1 MLAAKTGSP
10 KAAGGGGG
18 NQEPAGK
25 HCSDVE
31 ELSEDSDDDEEVL
44 ETAQNGRWQKI
55 NVQVSWGT
63 TVKSPTMVVISPG
76 QIVTVLWANQWFWPF
91 FKGKGL

>member
-1 MLAAKTGSP
+1 MLATKTGSP
-10 KAAGGGGG
+10 KAAVGGGG

-31 ELSEDSDDDEEVL
+31 ELSEDSDDEEVL

-55 NVQVSWGT
+55 NVQVSWGIAPSLS
-63 TVKSPTMVVISPG
+63 VCPLCVP
-76 QIVTVLWANQWFWPF
+76 
-91 FKGKGL
+91 